1 MEDTLGGHRQSIN
14 NQKIIWGLNPC
25 FNGRYSRSYGKK
37 KSANSERCLNP
48 CFNGRYSRRS
58 CLTSRCQFGESLNPC
73 FNGRYSRRRLTT
85 ISGKES
91 TVLILV
97 LMEDTLGEWES
108 YLDGMAIQVLI
119 LVLMEDTLG
128 DNQAM
133 DRNIRQRNVL
143 ILVLMEDTLGG

>member
-73 FNGRYSRRRLTT
+73 FNGRYSRRIAAIKKKNLYVVLILVLMEDTLGVVGFVLA
-85 ISGKES
+85 IDYPI
-91 TVLILV
+91 VLILV
-97 LMEDTLGEWES
+97 LMEDTLGE
-108 YLDGMAIQVLI
+108 M
-119 LVLMEDTLG
+119 
-128 DNQAM
+128 
-133 DRNIRQRNVL
+133 
-143 ILVLMEDTLGG
+143 